1 MTSKDRERPAKSEDK
16 KAKGAASEA
25 GPVSAKKSGGGVPPE
40 KAASAALGSLFM
52 KALIV
57 ALVCLGGA
65 ALVGKAA
72 DDGFRRFSYAYL
84 TAYMWGLAI
93 VLGGVFWVTLQN
105 LVNAKWSVVLRRL
118 GELIATVAPV
128 MAVLALPI
136 VLPIFTGHD
145 IMYAWASHEKVE
157 ADHLLHHKAGY
168 LNPTFFL
175 IRFVFYF
182 GFWTLLSR
190 FFLKQS
196 LEQDK
201 SGAPEIVKRM
211 QRAAGPGMILF
222 ALTTT
227 FCAIDLVMSLDAH
240 WFSTIFGVYYFASC
254 VLAINSVLVLASAW
268 LQGKGQLKKSITPE
282 HYHDLGKMMFAF
294 TVFWA
299 YIAFSQFML
308 IWYANLP
315 EETGWYNERFH
326 EGGWLNLSWTLLIA
340 HFVIPFFG
348 MLSRHVKRNR
358 KAISFWA
365 FWVLGVV
372 YLDMYWLIMP
382 QYGAEH
388 PEFGL
393 MEVLSWLGVAG
404 AVVAATAFAA
414 RDKNLI
420 PVKDPRLDRS
430 LAFENI

>member
-16 KAKGAASEA
+16 KAKGAASET
-25 GPVSAKKSGGGVPPE
+25 GPVSAKKSGGGVPPRRRRE
-40 KAASAALGSLFM
+40 RGARLAVHEGADR
-52 KALIV
+52 V
-57 ALVCLGGA
+57 AGLSGRRRC
-65 ALVGKAA
+65 VGKAA

-201 SGAPEIVKRM
+201 SGAR
-211 QRAAGPGMILF
+211 R
-222 ALTTT
+222 
-227 FCAIDLVMSLDAH
+227 SR
-240 WFSTIFGVYYFASC
+240 
-254 VLAINSVLVLASAW
+254 SAC
-268 LQGKGQLKKSITPE
+268 S
-282 HYHDLGKMMFAF
+282 
-294 TVFWA
+294 
-299 YIAFSQFML
+299 
-308 IWYANLP
+308 
-315 EETGWYNERFH
+315 
-326 EGGWLNLSWTLLIA
+326 
-340 HFVIPFFG
+340 
-348 MLSRHVKRNR
+348 
-358 KAISFWA
+358 
-365 FWVLGVV
+365 
-372 YLDMYWLIMP
+372 
-382 QYGAEH
+382 
-388 PEFGL
+388 
-393 MEVLSWLGVAG
+393 
-404 AVVAATAFAA
+404 A
-414 RDKNLI
+414 R
-420 PVKDPRLDRS
+420 PVRG
-430 LAFENI
+430 